1 MAGFHFSHVSVFKI
15 RGGMVVDEIRT
26 LHLRLSMQ
34 MRCLIWRPLFIWW
47 WKQLEVFYT
56 SPLPSPPL
64 LSLVIEVRDGPSSP
78 PSVVGD
84 RDGSPSL
91 PLETFTSPPVD
102 AQHQDKGKEIAI
114 DEGEKVASKRGLKW
128 GDVVAD
134 SRKIKKSRMTLI
146 QETSN
151 LDPASYITA

>member
-26 LHLRLSMQ
+26 LHLRLPVQ

-47 WKQLEVFYT
+47 WKQLEV
-56 SPLPSPPL
+56 
-64 LSLVIEVRDGPSSP
+64 RDGPSSH
-78 PSVVGD
+78 PSVVGG

-91 PLETFTSPPVD
+91 PPETFTSPPVD

-114 DEGEKVASKRGLKW
+114 DEGENVASKRGLKW
-128 GDVVAD
+128 G
-134 SRKIKKSRMTLI
+134 RCCRRF
-146 QETSN
+146 
-151 LDPASYITA
+151 